1 MSFGLPYQKR
11 FSSPGA
17 VSSVSGAGNSGVF
30 PCSGAMSVL
39 DCHHLH
45 ERFTESAPA
54 CSCTTPSAKFPPGHT
69 VPQDIASLC
78 ILIHLSLQHRRHC
91 HSSLRGH
98 MDLSLLVTICPEIT
112 FHWASPCRDSCHS
125 SWVDSSHQCF
135 GVQGF
140 SLVQGVINTSIGEDW
155 QQKTDME
162 LPNKSIQGCRC

>member
-17 VSSVSGAGNSGVF
+17 VRSVSGAGNTGVF

-69 VPQDIASLC
+69 VPQALLHSASLFT
-78 ILIHLSLQHRRHC
+78 C
-91 HSSLRGH
+91 HSSTEGIATAVSGDIWTSLCWWQYALRS
-98 MDLSLLVTICPEIT
+98 LSTELHPAGTAVTLLGWTAHISVLEYKVLV
-112 FHWASPCRDSCHS
+112 S
-125 SWVDSSHQCF
+125 SKVWSTHQ
-135 GVQGF
+135 
-140 SLVQGVINTSIGEDW
+140 
-155 QQKTDME
+155 
-162 LPNKSIQGCRC
+162 